1 MKINVMYESESESE
15 LQPKRTTN
23 SNASICTSI
32 TRLCSRHEAST
43 QLKAEKAGNRLYSKS
58 QRSIR
63 TRAHRKLQNE
73 QLPAGLTAASTSP
86 ASPTPLTHSRKMK
99 RKCNIPEIS
108 WLIVAICLNCY
119 VIFSSA
125 SASVSAAEKSP
136 YTTSSSTY
144 TSASIKSTVS
154 AFSTASS
161 SELILPLSEVQF
173 TTLQPTVNAF
183 TKLTNSTSLSA
194 TVAAMATSTHLS
206 SNATSAGV
214 STEQRRRPKRGTHS
228 SPDGRHIDVDVDND
242 DDMDVDDMHGHLQ
255 HGHHG
260 DLVDADD
267 MYLHN
272 IDNIGYHHDGTGLL
286 PHELPEHDHIAHHLE
301 MQTHEELLEDIRDDT
316 GVNIIP
322 DKDLPKFGEPL
333 QNVTVPVGREAVLQC
348 VVDNLQT
355 YKIAWLRVD
364 TQTILTIQNHV
375 ITKNHRMS
383 ITHAEKRAW
392 ILRIRDVKESDKGWY
407 MCQINTDPMKSQVGY
422 LDVVVPPDILDYPT
436 STDMVVREGSNVT
449 LKCAATG
456 SPTPTITWRRE
467 GGEPIPIPNGTEAI
481 SFNGSF
487 LTIAKVKRLNMG
499 AYLCIASNGIPPSV
513 SKRVMLIIHFPPMIW
528 IQNQLVGAA
537 IGQNITLEC
546 QSEAFPKSI
555 NYWMK
560 NDTIIVPGER
570 FVPETYE
577 SGYKITMRLTI
588 NDVDAQDFGSYR
600 CVAKNSLGDTDGAIK
615 LYHIPQTTTV
625 TTLAPTVSTNTVPM
639 LVTKYHKEQ
648 RYNFQQ
654 NNNNNNK
661 NGNNG
666 SNNYNHKVQQR
677 TKSKMDFPQ
686 QQNNVYL
693 GATSTMWNTQQ
704 QQQQHQQDR
713 YVVRGEQYQGPDHP
727 NYRGNFDS
735 KNLQH
740 DANSLS
746 LENNEVYSG
755 SGKKMVGTLLHL
767 MTASIMGHLTHYV
780 FQQIITWVQA
790 PLAPTYLAVV

>member
-1 MKINVMYESESESE
+1 MKINVMSKSESE
-15 LQPKRTTN
+15 LLLLAKPTRNTAKFATT
-23 SNASICTSI
+23 TS
-32 TRLCSRHEAST
+32 RLCSKNNNNNS
-43 QLKAEKAGNRLYSKS
+43 
-58 QRSIR
+58 
-63 TRAHRKLQNE
+63 
-73 QLPAGLTAASTSP
+73 STSNKNTTHKRLSGP
-86 ASPTPLTHSRKMK
+86 GSPIFCDDVDADDNNCGHKLIQRTSSAANTATSSFSPTSSSSHSQNTKMK
-99 RKCNIPEIS
+99 RKRKIPEIS
-108 WLIVAICLNCY
+108 WLIVAICFNCCY
-119 VIFSSA
+119 VIHTAVADSPSHPTNTSHTTTTLHWFSLLSD
-125 SASVSAAEKSP
+125 SSK
-136 YTTSSSTY
+136 SSSTSNFSNSINHKLL
-144 TSASIKSTVS
+144 TSSNNNKNSPKPLFSPLTSHST
-154 AFSTASS
+154 FNHILSS
-161 SELILPLSEVQF
+161 SANAS
-173 TTLQPTVNAF
+173 TTDAAAA
-183 TKLTNSTSLSA
+183 TNHHHQ
-194 TVAAMATSTHLS
+194 HLRS
-206 SNATSAGV
+206 
-214 STEQRRRPKRGTHS
+214 KRATHS

-242 DDMDVDDMHGHLQ
+242 GLDPDDIHGHLQ

-267 MYLHN
+267 LYLHN
-272 IDNIGYHHDGTGLL
+272 LDIGYHHDGTGLL

-481 SFNGSF
+481 SYNGSF

-570 FVPETYE
+570 FVPETHE

-648 RYNFQQ
+648 RYNYQQ
-654 NNNNNNK
+654 NNNNNNNK

-666 SNNYNHKVQQR
+666 NNNYNHKLQR
-677 TKSKMDFPQ
+677 TKSKMDLPQ
-686 QQNNVYL
+686 QQQNGNSMYM
-693 GATSTMWNTQQ
+693 GGGSSATLWNTQQ
-704 QQQQHQQDR
+704 QQHQHDR
-713 YVVRGEQYQGPDHP
+713 YVVRGEQYLGPDHP
-727 NYRGNFDS
+727 SFGNNFDR
-735 KNLQH
+735 KHMQH

-746 LENNEVYSG
+746 LENNDVYGG
-755 SGKKMVGTLLHL
+755 SSRTTTTRATPLFLALILFIVTQ
-767 MTASIMGHLTHYV
+767 TALIV
-780 FQQIITWVQA
+780 
-790 PLAPTYLAVV
+790 

>member
-1 MKINVMYESESESE
+1 
-15 LQPKRTTN
+15 
-23 SNASICTSI
+23 
-32 TRLCSRHEAST
+32 
-43 QLKAEKAGNRLYSKS
+43 
-58 QRSIR
+58 
-63 TRAHRKLQNE
+63 
-73 QLPAGLTAASTSP
+73 
-86 ASPTPLTHSRKMK
+86 MK
-99 RKCNIPEIS
+99 RKCNIPEMS

-194 TVAAMATSTHLS
+194 TVATMVTSTHLS
-206 SNATSAGV
+206 SNAISAGV

-286 PHELPEHDHIAHHLE
+286 PHELPEHDHIAHHLAE

-322 DKDLPKFGEPL
+322 DKDLHKFGEPL
-333 QNVTVPVGREAVLQC
+333 QNVTVPVGREAV
-348 VVDNLQT
+348 
-355 YKIAWLRVD
+355 
-364 TQTILTIQNHV
+364 
-375 ITKNHRMS
+375 
-383 ITHAEKRAW
+383 
-392 ILRIRDVKESDKGWY
+392 
-407 MCQINTDPMKSQVGY
+407 P
-422 LDVVVPPDILDYPT
+422 
-436 STDMVVREGSNVT
+436 
-449 LKCAATG
+449 
-456 SPTPTITWRRE
+456 
-467 GGEPIPIPNGTEAI
+467 I

-746 LENNEVYSG
+746 LENNEVYNG
-755 SGKKMVGTLLHL
+755 SGKKMVGTLLYL
-767 MTASIMGHLTHYV
+767 ITASIMGHLTHYV

>member
-1 MKINVMYESESESE
+1 MAKTENESE
-15 LQPKRTTN
+15 LLTSLATT
-23 SNASICTSI
+23 ITTTTTDGFCTKTTTPVI
-32 TRLCSRHEAST
+32 KQQQTTRLVSLNLHTYSST
-43 QLKAEKAGNRLYSKS
+43 ITTTANTNALNSIHSINKQLRRPHN
-58 QRSIR
+58 
-63 TRAHRKLQNE
+63 
-73 QLPAGLTAASTSP
+73 
-86 ASPTPLTHSRKMK
+86 RKMK
-99 RKCNIPEIS
+99 RKRKIPEIS

-119 VIFSSA
+119 VIFS
-125 SASVSAAEKSP
+125 V
-136 YTTSSSTY
+136 
-144 TSASIKSTVS
+144 
-154 AFSTASS
+154 TALAT
-161 SELILPLSEVQF
+161 E
-173 TTLQPTVNAF
+173 
-183 TKLTNSTSLSA
+183 KLTNTNLTTISNTNINITTTIPYLKHTFSSA
-194 TVAAMATSTHLS
+194 NTNAVASH
-206 SNATSAGV
+206 N
-214 STEQRRRPKRGTHS
+214 Q
-228 SPDGRHIDVDVDND
+228 RHIRAASAHSQDDHHIDLDDVDHI
-242 DDMDVDDMHGHLQ
+242 MA
-255 HGHHG
+255 HHINHHT

-272 IDNIGYHHDGTGLL
+272 MDNIGYHHTGSLL

-316 GVNIIP
+316 GVNSIP

-392 ILRIRDVKESDKGWY
+392 ILRIKDVKESDKGWY

-467 GGEPIPIPNGTEAI
+467 GGEPIPIPNGTEAV
-481 SFNGSF
+481 SYNGSF
-487 LTIAKVKRLNMG
+487 LTIAKVNRLNMG
-499 AYLCIASNGIPPSV
+499 AYLCIASNGIPPTV

-570 FVPETYE
+570 FVPETHE
-577 SGYKITMRLTI
+577 TGYKITMRLTI

-639 LVTKYHKEQ
+639 FVTKYHKEQ

-654 NNNNNNK
+654 NNNNNN
-661 NGNNG
+661 
-666 SNNYNHKVQQR
+666 YNHKLQR
-677 TKSKMDFPQ
+677 TKSKMDLPQ
-686 QQNNVYL
+686 QQQQTTLNNVYI
-693 GATSTMWNTQQ
+693 GATSTLWNT
-704 QQQQHQQDR
+704 QQQHQQDR
-713 YVVRGEQYQGPDHP
+713 YSGVREHYSHQGPDHP
-727 NYRGNFDS
+727 NYRGNLDS
-735 KNLQH
+735 KSTLQH

-746 LENNEVYSG
+746 LENNEVYG
-755 SGKKMVGTLLHL
+755 AANVLKTHL
-767 MTASIMGHLTHYV
+767 MDFIIIYLFKQLVTYICTHYV
-780 FQQIITWVQA
+780 
-790 PLAPTYLAVV
+790 